1 MTLGEVRI
9 NRGVREYTGHR
20 TGEGGKRMQ
29 AKEGGQNFLHGALI
43 LAASALIVKLIGA
56 FFKVPLAN
64 IIGGSGMGYF
74 MTAYDFFNPVR
85 SLAVAG
91 IPVAVSKMVSEAVA
105 TGRFADA
112 RRTFRAA
119 LGLMCIT
126 GVLGTVGVFAFGEL
140 FADLAGNPGAS
151 AAVLSIAP
159 AIFCCCMISVYRG
172 YYEGQR
178 NMIPTAL
185 SQVFEA
191 LIRLMCGIGFA
202 GAAYTLGLESYTRD
216 GTIFGVS
223 AGGPA
228 AAEALLSQFTAAAA
242 VWGVSVSTLASMLFL
257 MARHAFV
264 GPDPRIRAA
273 DAAEGQNYSAL
284 IRELIRTAI
293 PVCLGSL
300 AVSMGSL
307 VDLFTVMNRLGDA
320 VAANPGYF
328 AAEYAAI
335 LADGQ
340 TLEQLPNYLY
350 GSYTGL
356 ALTIFGIVP
365 AVTAVFGVSALPNV
379 AAAWKVR
386 DRERTHRNVSVVLRI
401 VSILAMPAGIGIMLL
416 SQPILELFY
425 SGRQL
430 EIQVAAPLLSVLG
443 IAVIFVSLTA
453 PINSM
458 LQGIGRVDLPVKLM
472 LMGAGI
478 KFVTNFILLRVPQVG
493 IMAAPLGSLLCYG
506 FIVCMSLRAICRET
520 GVCIRFGDTFGKP
533 LFGGIICGLTAW
545 ICRYQLFVDHPG
557 KLFTLLSIGI
567 GAIIYFILLFVLK
580 IVTKDDILM
589 MPEGEKIRKTLEKL
603 RLLS

>member
-1 MTLGEVRI
+1 
-9 NRGVREYTGHR
+9 
-20 TGEGGKRMQ
+20 MQ

-119 LGLMCIT
+119 LGLMCVT
-126 GVLGTVGVFAFGEL
+126 GALGTVGVFAFGEL

-223 AGGPA
+223 AGRPSGCGSPALPVHCGGGSLGCERQHSGIDALPHGTPCLCGPGPA
-228 AAEALLSQFTAAAA
+228 HPCLT
-242 VWGVSVSTLASMLFL
+242 
-257 MARHAFV
+257 
-264 GPDPRIRAA
+264 

-284 IRELIRTAI
+284 IRELIHTAI

-365 AVTAVFGVSALPNV
+365 AVTAVFGISALPNV

-386 DRERTHRNVSVVLRI
+386 DRERTHRNVSVVLRM

-589 MPEGEKIRKTLEKL
+589 MPEGEKNPKNT
-603 RLLS
+603 

>member
-1 MTLGEVRI
+1 
-9 NRGVREYTGHR
+9 
-20 TGEGGKRMQ
+20 
-29 AKEGGQNFLHGALI
+29 
-43 LAASALIVKLIGA
+43 
-56 FFKVPLAN
+56 
-64 IIGGSGMGYF
+64 
-74 MTAYDFFNPVR
+74 
-85 SLAVAG
+85 
-91 IPVAVSKMVSEAVA
+91 MVSEAVA

-328 AAEYAAI
+328 AAQYAAI

-365 AVTAVFGVSALPNV
+365 AVTAVFGISALPNV

-443 IAVIFVSLTA
+443 IAVIFLSLTA

>member
-1 MTLGEVRI
+1 M
-9 NRGVREYTGHR
+9 
-20 TGEGGKRMQ
+20 
-29 AKEGGQNFLHGALI
+29 
-43 LAASALIVKLIGA
+43 
-56 FFKVPLAN
+56 
-64 IIGGSGMGYF
+64 
-74 MTAYDFFNPVR
+74 
-85 SLAVAG
+85 
-91 IPVAVSKMVSEAVA
+91 
-105 TGRFADA
+105 
-112 RRTFRAA
+112 
-119 LGLMCIT
+119 
-126 GVLGTVGVFAFGEL
+126 
-140 FADLAGNPGAS
+140 
-151 AAVLSIAP
+151 
-159 AIFCCCMISVYRG
+159 
-172 YYEGQR
+172 
-178 NMIPTAL
+178 
-185 SQVFEA
+185 
-191 LIRLMCGIGFA
+191 
-202 GAAYTLGLESYTRD
+202 
-216 GTIFGVS
+216 
-223 AGGPA
+223 
-228 AAEALLSQFTAAAA
+228 
-242 VWGVSVSTLASMLFL
+242 
-257 MARHAFV
+257 
-264 GPDPRIRAA
+264 
-273 DAAEGQNYSAL
+273 
-284 IRELIRTAI
+284 
-293 PVCLGSL
+293 
-300 AVSMGSL
+300 
-307 VDLFTVMNRLGDA
+307 
-320 VAANPGYF
+320 
-328 AAEYAAI
+328 
-335 LADGQ
+335 
-340 TLEQLPNYLY
+340 
-350 GSYTGL
+350 
-356 ALTIFGIVP
+356 
-365 AVTAVFGVSALPNV
+365 
-379 AAAWKVR
+379 
-386 DRERTHRNVSVVLRI
+386 LRI